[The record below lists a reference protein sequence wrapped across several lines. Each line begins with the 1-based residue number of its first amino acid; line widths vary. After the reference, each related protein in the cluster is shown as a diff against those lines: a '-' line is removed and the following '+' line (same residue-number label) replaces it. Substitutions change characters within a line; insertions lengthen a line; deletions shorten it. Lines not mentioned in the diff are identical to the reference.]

1 MFGRCRFCEKPAS
14 EKIETTVDSESV
26 DTCCVWDLYVQVTGN
41 EDWDSEDF
49 KTFISNRLKK

>member
-1 MFGRCRFCEKPAS
+1 MNRCRFCEKPAS
-14 EKIETTVDSESV
+14 ETTVDSESV

-41 EDWDSEDF
+41 DDWDSIDF